1 MGIFSLLR
9 DKLHNVGVLSMVKG
23 LSRRVVMVRYP
34 EAGVFEQALFVVRD
48 DASVSRGVT
57 SDDVLA
63 EACRIAQRQ
72 IGSSKMRKRMPP
84 LVYMLL
90 GAGGTG
96 LAWAVSL
103 FVR

>member
-1 MGIFSLLR
+1 MYC
-9 DKLHNVGVLSMVKG
+9 VGVLFMVKG

-57 SDDVLA
+57 ADDVLA

-72 IGSSKMRKRMPP
+72 NGLKNRKRWPP
-84 LVYMLL
+84 LAYMLL
-90 GAGGTG
+90 GAGSVGA
-96 LAWAVSL
+96 AWAVSL
-103 FVR
+103 LFG

>member
-1 MGIFSLLR
+1 
-9 DKLHNVGVLSMVKG
+9 MVKG

-57 SDDVLA
+57 ADDVLA

-72 IGSSKMRKRMPP
+72 TGANKRKRWPP
-84 LVYMLL
+84 LAYALL
-90 GAGGTG
+90 GAGSVG
-96 LAWAVSL
+96 LAWGLSL
-103 FVR
+103 WLG